1 MRDIIERKTMM
12 LVTTHGS
19 ERFLNGRLARF
30 SFVGID
36 FRAIFLQEAYTP
48 QLKWRNR
55 GQARL
60 WTHEVTRR
68 FETGVS

>member
-1 MRDIIERKTMM
+1 MM
-12 LVTTHGS
+12 LVTAHGS

-48 QLKWRNR
+48 QLKGRNR

-60 WTHEVTRR
+60 LDP
-68 FETGVS
+68 